1 MKLTVV
7 VDNMVSHSTPRP
19 FRAEHGYALLVE
31 TGGKKILLDAGQS
44 DVVVHNLSLLGVHP
58 DELDAIAIS
67 HGHYD
72 HASGL
77 IQILKHRTKPV
88 PVYGHSGLFVE
99 RYSVAGGERRYIGVS
114 NSKEELETFGAQFS
128 LSEGPQEIASG
139 LVFSGTVAK
148 TTDYEEGDKKLVL
161 LKKTGEEYQDE
172 LVDDTSLYYKH
183 RNGLV
188 VLSGCAH
195 TGFVNTVEHG
205 FEALGVNKLVG
216 WVGGTHLG
224 PVSKIQQE
232 KTLAQ
237 IEAYKAQFVA
247 ASHCTGFA
255 MMGELQ
261 RRLGDVFI
269 SGMVGKVIQ
278 VD

>member
-7 VDNMVSHSTPRP
+7 VDNMVSHSMPRP
-19 FRAEHGYALLVE
+19 LRAEHGYALLIE
-31 TGGKKILLDAGQS
+31 IGGKKILLDAGQS
-44 DVVVHNLSLLGVHP
+44 DVAVHNLSLLGVHP

-77 IQILKHRTKPV
+77 IHVLKHRTKPV
-88 PVYGHSGLFVE
+88 PVYGHSAIFTE
-99 RYSVAGGERRYIGVS
+99 RYSVAGGKRRYIGIS
-114 NSKEELETFGAQFS
+114 NSQEELETVGAQFC
-128 LSEGPQEIASG
+128 LSEKPQEIVDG
-139 LVFSGTVAK
+139 LVFSGTVTK
-148 TTDYEEGDKKLVL
+148 TTEYEEGDKKLVL
-161 LKKTGEEYQDE
+161 LRENGEEVQDE

-183 RNGLV
+183 PEGLV

-195 TGFVNTVEHG
+195 SGFVNTVEHG
-205 FEALGVNKLVG
+205 FKVLGVNKLIG

-237 IEAYKAQFVA
+237 IEAYKPQFIA
-247 ASHCTGFA
+247 ASHCTGFV
-255 MMGELQ
+255 MMGELE
-261 RRLGDVFI
+261 RRLGEVFI

-278 VD
+278 A